1 MDYLFDAI
9 MAVCLWLNEVVMEPL
24 GAMLFNPNSVFII
37 VGFVGLFY
45 WLNLQKKYN
54 QKADKEGGMK

>member
-1 MDYLFDAI
+1 